1 MASLLFLTLP
11 GPSFWRVMDP
21 MGPENDFLPFIATGA
36 AVAVTCQVYPITPAT
51 SVDPTTAAL
60 QINGTT
66 IAFGSQTGTNPATLV
81 FTVGN
86 LTSGEVAGKDNQI
99 VITIRDSS
107 GANTTFNFACFKT
120 SGGPTLA
127 PNPPV
132 LAAMAKKKPT
142 AKRK

>member
-1 MASLLFLTLP
+1 MASLLFLTSP
-11 GPSFWRVMDP
+11 GPSFWRVIDP

-36 AVAVTCQVYPITPAT
+36 AMTVTCQVYPITPAA
-51 SVDPTTAAL
+51 SVDPTTATL

-66 IAFGSQTGTNPATLV
+66 FAFSSQTGTNPASLV

-86 LTSGEVAGKDNQI
+86 LTSGEMAGKDNQV

-107 GANTTFNFACFKT
+107 GANTTFNFAHYKS

-127 PNPPV
+127 PVPPV
-132 LAAMAKKKPT
+132 LAATAKKKPT